1 MHQSSLNL
9 AQSGNALPPLSFAR
23 DPIGEVN
30 DSLPVHPNLE
40 RPTSQDLWDDVIRK
54 NQQRRKQPAKQPD
67 NKRPGTKS
75 TIDDFV

>member
-1 MHQSSLNL
+1 MHQPSSNL
-9 AQSGNALPPLSFAR
+9 ARNGHAILPLSFAR

-30 DSLPVHPNLE
+30 DSLPVQPNLE

-54 NQQRRKQPAKQPD
+54 NQQRRKPPAKQPD